1 MEDKINRFIKMLA
14 NRNDQKLN
22 QCFLEI
28 VNELNPILS
37 KDEIIEEDR
46 GIMEFYASK
55 LRYENEKLYR
65 MLSMFCMEKPDDIS
79 DTELKELERFSHG
92 KYYTAK
98 SFFDM
103 INKIR
108 SVKSMMRIFYPEK
121 PTFAKT
127 IEELNKGE
135 IHLNNKLWDHIQN

>member
-1 MEDKINRFIKMLA
+1 MEDKINRFIKMLST
-14 NRNDQKLN
+14 RNDQKLN

-28 VNELNPILS
+28 INELKPILS
-37 KDEIIEEDR
+37 KDTIIEEDR

-55 LRYENEKLYR
+55 LRYENEKLSR

-79 DTELKELERFSHG
+79 DQEIRELERFSHG
-92 KYYTAK
+92 NYYTAK

-108 SVKSMMRIFYPEK
+108 SVKSMMRIFYPK
-121 PTFAKT
+121 KDNFPNS
-127 IEELNKGE
+127 IDELNKGDKF
-135 IHLNNKLWDHIQN
+135 LNKKLWDLNQN